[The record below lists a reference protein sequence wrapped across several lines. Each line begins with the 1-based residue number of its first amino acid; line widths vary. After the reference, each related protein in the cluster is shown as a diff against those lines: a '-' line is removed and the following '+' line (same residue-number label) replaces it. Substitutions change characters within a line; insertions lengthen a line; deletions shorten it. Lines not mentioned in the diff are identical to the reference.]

1 MLSFQSFTLVC
12 LLCRARTRAHSKNA
26 DELKE
31 NWRAADFCCVHW
43 DGKMMISL
51 DSKYKLED
59 RLPVIVSG
67 GGDSKLLGI
76 PVIPKRTSDVKPG
89 SITGESV
96 YDCLVEWKCLP
107 NVIAMVCDTT
117 ASNTGMYQEICFPFP
132 SGLWFD
138 QAIY

>member
-1 MLSFQSFTLVC
+1 MP
-12 LLCRARTRAHSKNA
+12 
-26 DELKE
+26 
-31 NWRAADFCCVHW
+31 
-43 DGKMMISL
+43 SL

-107 NVIAMVCDTT
+107 NVNAMVCDTT
-117 ASNTGMYQEICFPFP
+117 ASNTGMCLEIRFSFAQWSLVL
-132 SGLWFD
+132 SGN
-138 QAIY
+138 